1 MTVTESSTRR
11 KQLQAKIDRAH
22 AVRIKAEQFIGA
34 GGELNSQE
42 AGEIGMEL
50 VLAAH
55 ELAREFGW
63 PIVKGS

>member
-42 AGEIGMEL
+42 AGGNWYG
-50 VLAAH
+50 AGTCSS
-55 ELAREFGW
+55 RTG
-63 PIVKGS
+63 P